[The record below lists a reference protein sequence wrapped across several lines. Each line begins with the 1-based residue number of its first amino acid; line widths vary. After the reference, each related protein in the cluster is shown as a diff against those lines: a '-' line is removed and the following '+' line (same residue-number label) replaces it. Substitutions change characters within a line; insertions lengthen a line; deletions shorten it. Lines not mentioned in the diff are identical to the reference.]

1 MTTQHQIIAIC
12 VIFFI
17 AVPVGTMTI
26 IKTINKLSS
35 PPVNVLSR
43 QTGDIE
49 MNYIQQGHS
58 YPDLLQSP
66 APIYDRVPSYFSSGN
81 PPSYQTVDRFYI
93 NSSFE
98 DNINLDFIWII
109 LLVFIIVMILFNK
122 PINNFRI
129 SSKNISTQEIAY
141 TKNIS
146 TQEIT
151 YTKIYQQVNKGK
163 YFTYGKY
170 YSYVLFYG

>member
-1 MTTQHQIIAIC
+1 MSTQHQIIAIC
-12 VIFFI
+12 VIVFI

-26 IKTINKLSS
+26 IKCINKLSS

-81 PPSYQTVDRFYI
+81 PPSFQTVDRWYI
-93 NSSFE
+93 NSCLE
-98 DNINLDFIWII
+98 NENIINSDFIIFIFMFFMFFLVIFKKWIHYI
-109 LLVFIIVMILFNK
+109 LCLYWFPFL
-122 PINNFRI
+122 
-129 SSKNISTQEIAY
+129 Y
-141 TKNIS
+141 
-146 TQEIT
+146 
-151 YTKIYQQVNKGK
+151 
-163 YFTYGKY
+163 
-170 YSYVLFYG
+170 